1 MDISL
6 PGRYYYVKNNCIS
19 EVFMRKYYL
28 DNIRWITVVIVV
40 IYHVLYMYNA
50 EGILGGLGKITNLTT
65 QPYDIFMYFVYP
77 WFMPVLFMVAGISSR
92 LFLERHTDKE
102 FVKSRTRKLLVPSTI
117 GLFAFQFI
125 QGYVSMSLGTAFTDL
140 AAGGVPK
147 PVIFLIMV
155 ASGSGV
161 LWFVHLLWIYS
172 MILVLLR
179 KIEQGRLLIIGA
191 KTPLWMIALFYIP
204 IWGAAQIL
212 NTPIV
217 SVYRAGFYFVFFML
231 GYYVFSNDEVM
242 EKLKNHA
249 ILLTVSGVAVCIIFS
264 ILYFVVYGGMNY
276 ADKPV
281 NRGPLYAACA
291 YLGSLAML
299 GGMARFGDFGN
310 SFTKWMSRKSF
321 GLYVFHY
328 LGISSVA
335 LFIAKP
341 GILPAAVCYL
351 LSLAAGFVFGYGLYE
366 IISRIP
372 FFRWAVLGIRKEK

>member
-19 EVFMRKYYL
+19 EVFMRKHYL

-40 IYHVLYMYNA
+40 FYHVLYMYNA
-50 EGILGGLGKITNLTT
+50 EGILGGLGKITNLTS

-77 WFMPVLFMVAGISSR
+77 WFMPVLFIVAGISSR

-191 KTPLWMIALFYIP
+191 KTPLWMIALFYFP

-217 SVYRAGFYFVFFML
+217 SVYRVGFYFVFFML

-249 ILLTVSGVAVCIIFS
+249 ILLIVSGVAVCIIFS

>member
-6 PGRYYYVKNNCIS
+6 TGRYYYVKNNCIS

-40 IYHVLYMYNA
+40 FYHVLYMYNA
-50 EGILGGLGKITNLTT
+50 EGILGGLGKITNLTS

-77 WFMPVLFMVAGISSR
+77 WFMPVLFIVAGISSR

-217 SVYRAGFYFVFFML
+217 SVYRVGFYFVFFML

-249 ILLTVSGVAVCIIFS
+249 ILLIISGVAVCIIFS

-335 LFIAKP
+335 LFIAKT
-341 GILPAAVCYL
+341 GLLPAAVCYL